1 MQKRT
6 DFFDNSLFS
15 TVPDIPLVIRNKPHN
30 NQLCADLSRLISPYP
45 VVSHFLRFAWQTTV
59 MIVYT
64 PLWDTMK
71 KRGISTYAL
80 INKYNISSSTINRLR
95 HNMGVTTQLI
105 DDLCYILDCKVEDI
119 MKYENNDK
127 K

>member
-1 MQKRT
+1 
-6 DFFDNSLFS
+6 
-15 TVPDIPLVIRNKPHN
+15 
-30 NQLCADLSRLISPYP
+30 
-45 VVSHFLRFAWQTTV
+45 

-105 DDLCYILDCKVEDI
+105 DDLCVILVCKVEDI
-119 MKYENNDK
+119 MKYENNEIK
-127 K
+127 

>member
-1 MQKRT
+1 
-6 DFFDNSLFS
+6 
-15 TVPDIPLVIRNKPHN
+15 
-30 NQLCADLSRLISPYP
+30 
-45 VVSHFLRFAWQTTV
+45 

-105 DDLCYILDCKVEDI
+105 DDLCVILDCKVEDI
-119 MKYENNDK
+119 MKYENNEIK
-127 K
+127 

>member
-1 MQKRT
+1 
-6 DFFDNSLFS
+6 
-15 TVPDIPLVIRNKPHN
+15 
-30 NQLCADLSRLISPYP
+30 
-45 VVSHFLRFAWQTTV
+45 

-95 HNMGVTTQLI
+95 HNKGVTTQLI
-105 DDLCYILDCKVEDI
+105 DDLCVILDCKVEDI
-119 MKYENNDK
+119 MKYENNEIK
-127 K
+127 

>member
-1 MQKRT
+1 
-6 DFFDNSLFS
+6 
-15 TVPDIPLVIRNKPHN
+15 
-30 NQLCADLSRLISPYP
+30 
-45 VVSHFLRFAWQTTV
+45 

-95 HNMGVTTQLI
+95 HNKGVTTQLI
-105 DDLCYILDCKVEDI
+105 DDLCVILDCKVEDI

>member
-1 MQKRT
+1 
-6 DFFDNSLFS
+6 
-15 TVPDIPLVIRNKPHN
+15 
-30 NQLCADLSRLISPYP
+30 
-45 VVSHFLRFAWQTTV
+45 

-105 DDLCYILDCKVEDI
+105 DDLCVILYCKVEDI
-119 MKYENNDK
+119 MKYENNEIK
-127 K
+127 